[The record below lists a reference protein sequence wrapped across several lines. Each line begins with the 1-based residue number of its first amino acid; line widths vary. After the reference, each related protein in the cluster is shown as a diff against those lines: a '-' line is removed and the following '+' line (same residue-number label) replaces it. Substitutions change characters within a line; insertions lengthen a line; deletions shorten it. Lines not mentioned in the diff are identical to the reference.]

1 MESILQKRVESQE
14 EKKLQKV
21 EGYIQSIEPEKFR
34 EELGAVIREGIRIA
48 LKKAISY
55 EFSQFIGAL
64 EYERT
69 PNRRDVRNGYRTR
82 NFETVY
88 GPLEDIK
95 IPRARCSSFT
105 SRIAPR
111 FERRQGRKLVLSP
124 GYSSLAFLPGTLRKC
139 PNTSCGKT
147 YSPGLVSRF
156 NKELGEALTLW
167 QERPIE
173 KEITYLYLDAVNLPI
188 RRDKTSKEALLLCY
202 WCH

>member
-1 MESILQKRVESQE
+1 MESIVQKRVESQE

-21 EGYIQSIEPEKFR
+21 EGYIQSIEPEKFW

-48 LKKAISY
+48 LEKAINY

-95 IPRARCSSFT
+95 IPRARNSSFT
-105 SRIAPR
+105 SRIVPR
-111 FERRQGRKLVLSP
+111 FKRRQGRKLVLSP
-124 GYSSLAFLPGTLRKC
+124 GYSSLAFLQGTLRKC
-139 PNTSCGKT
+139 PNTSTGKPT
-147 YSPGLVSRF
+147 PQ
-156 NKELGEALTLW
+156 ALYQGSTRSW
-167 QERPIE
+167 E
-173 KEITYLYLDAVNLPI
+173 KL
-188 RRDKTSKEALLLCY
+188 
-202 WCH
+202 